1 MKRVYGIIGLL
12 FWGIY
17 GMSQP
22 LSLQQY
28 RQRVLDYNQEIKQ
41 SQEAVKAALY
51 TLKSIRTGFFPRVDI
66 AGNYSYQIE
75 NVEFM
80 SGVDLKHDNYSVEAG
95 LVQNV
100 YAGSGLRKQYEI
112 ARIQE
117 AIARLGEEYTVDN
130 VVYAADV
137 NYWTV
142 AANRDLYRIALRF
155 VDIVRELFDIVDK
168 RFVEGAISRT
178 DVLMVQARL
187 KEAELQLNTSETNY
201 RTAIQ
206 ALNVMMGEEA
216 GRPIVLA
223 DSIRQ
228 PMAVPSLYDLPLVL
242 ENRPDYRIAQQEIEI
257 ARLQTRLVKAN
268 YLPNLAVGIK
278 ENWGTTLINVDGEK
292 RFSTIAF
299 ANVNIPVFYW
309 GERRHNVRL
318 SETQEETREL
328 ERSKLLDQIRL
339 DLSNAWVNLTEAL
352 KKINIVDSS
361 LEIARHNL
369 ILNTFSYNEG
379 KLPVIDVLSAQ
390 VTWLQA
396 FTNVVSANYQ
406 YKVALAEYE
415 RILGGLL
422 PEGRIF
428 KEGKN

>member
-1 MKRVYGIIGLL
+1 MKRIYGIIGLL
-12 FWGIY
+12 FLGGY
-17 GMSQP
+17 GMAQP
-22 LSLQQY
+22 LTLQQY
-28 RQRVLDYNQEIKQ
+28 RQKVLDYNQEIKQ

-51 TLKSIRTGFFPRVDI
+51 TLKSIRTGFFPRVDMT
-66 AGNYSYQIE
+66 GSYSYQIE
-75 NVEFM
+75 DVQFM
-80 SGVDLKHDNYSVEAG
+80 PGTDLKHDNYSVEAG
-95 LVQNV
+95 VVQNV
-100 YAGSGLRKQYEI
+100 YAGSGLRKQYEM

-130 VVYAADV
+130 IVYAADV

-155 VDIVRELFDIVDK
+155 VGIVRELFDIVDK
-168 RFVEGAISRT
+168 RFVEGAISKT

-201 RTAIQ
+201 RTAVQ

-228 PMAVPSLYDLPLVL
+228 PMAIPSLYDLQLVL
-242 ENRPDYRIAQQEIEI
+242 ENRPDYRIAQRDIEL

-278 ENWGTTLINVDGEK
+278 ENWGTTMINVDGDK

-299 ANVNIPVFYW
+299 AKVNIPVFYW

-339 DLSNAWVNLTEAL
+339 NLSNAWVSLTEAL

-415 RILGGLL
+415 RTIGGLL
-422 PEGRIF
+422 P
-428 KEGKN
+428 

>member
-1 MKRVYGIIGLL
+1 MKRIYGIIGLL
-12 FWGIY
+12 FLGGY
-17 GMSQP
+17 GMAQP
-22 LSLQQY
+22 LTLQQY
-28 RQRVLDYNQEIKQ
+28 RQKVLDYNQEIKQ

-51 TLKSIRTGFFPRVDI
+51 TLKSIKTGFFPRVDMT
-66 AGNYSYQIE
+66 GSYSYQIE
-75 NVEFM
+75 DVQFM
-80 SGVDLKHDNYSVEAG
+80 PGIDLKHDNYSVEAG
-95 LVQNV
+95 VVQNV
-100 YAGSGLRKQYEI
+100 YAGSGLRKQYEM

-130 VVYAADV
+130 IVYAADV

-155 VDIVRELFDIVDK
+155 VGIVRELFDIVDK
-168 RFVEGAISRT
+168 RFVEGAISKT

-201 RTAIQ
+201 RTAVQ

-216 GRPIVLA
+216 GRPIVLG

-228 PMAVPSLYDLPLVL
+228 PMAIPSLYDLQLVL
-242 ENRPDYRIAQQEIEI
+242 ENRPDYRIAQQDIEL

-278 ENWGTTLINVDGEK
+278 ENWGTTLINVDGDK

-299 ANVNIPVFYW
+299 AKVNIPVFYW

-339 DLSNAWVNLTEAL
+339 DLSNAWVSLAEAL

-415 RILGGLL
+415 RTIGGLL
-422 PEGRIF
+422 P
-428 KEGKN
+428 

>member
-1 MKRVYGIIGLL
+1 MKRIYGIIGLL
-12 FWGIY
+12 FLGGY
-17 GMSQP
+17 GMAQP
-22 LSLQQY
+22 LTLQQY
-28 RQRVLDYNQEIKQ
+28 RQKVLDYNQEIKQ

-51 TLKSIRTGFFPRVDI
+51 TLKSIRTGFFPRVDMT
-66 AGNYSYQIE
+66 GSYSYQIE
-75 NVEFM
+75 DVQFM
-80 SGVDLKHDNYSVEAG
+80 PGTDLKHDNYSVEAG
-95 LVQNV
+95 VVQNV
-100 YAGSGLRKQYEI
+100 YAGSGLRKQYEM

-130 VVYAADV
+130 IVYAADV

-155 VDIVRELFDIVDK
+155 VGIVRELFDIVDK
-168 RFVEGAISRT
+168 RFVEGAISKT

-201 RTAIQ
+201 RTAVQ

-216 GRPIVLA
+216 GRPIVLG

-228 PMAVPSLYDLPLVL
+228 PMAIPSLYDLQLVL
-242 ENRPDYRIAQQEIEI
+242 ENRPDYRIAQQDIEL

-278 ENWGTTLINVDGEK
+278 ENWGTTLINVDGDK

-299 ANVNIPVFYW
+299 AKVNIPVFYW

-318 SETQEETREL
+318 SETQEETRKL

-339 DLSNAWVNLTEAL
+339 DLSNAWINLTEAL

-415 RILGGLL
+415 RTIGGLL
-422 PEGRIF
+422 P
-428 KEGKN
+428 

>member
-1 MKRVYGIIGLL
+1 MFRISEEARMKKVYGIIGLL
-12 FWGIY
+12 LFCTYTWAQ
-17 GMSQP
+17 S
-22 LSLQQY
+22 LTLQQY
-28 RQRVLDYNQEIKQ
+28 RQKVLDYNQEIRQ
-41 SQEAVKAALY
+41 SEEAVKVALY
-51 TLKSIRTGFFPRVDI
+51 TLKSIKTGFFPRIDMT
-66 AGNYSYQIE
+66 GSYSYQIE
-75 NVEFM
+75 NVQFM
-80 SGVDLKHDNYSVEAG
+80 PGIDLKHDNYSVEAG
-95 LVQNV
+95 VVQNV
-100 YAGSGLRKQYEI
+100 YAGSSLRKQYEA
-112 ARIQE
+112 ARVQE
-117 AIARLGEEYTVDN
+117 AIARLEEEYTVDN
-130 VVYAADV
+130 IVYAADV

-142 AANRDLYRIALRF
+142 AANRDLYRISLRF
-155 VDIVRELFDIVDK
+155 VGIVQELFDIVNK
-168 RFVEGAISRT
+168 RFMEGAISKT

-201 RTAIQ
+201 RTAVQ
-206 ALNVMMGEEA
+206 ALNVMMGNEA
-216 GRPIVLA
+216 GLPVELA

-228 PMAVPSLYDLPLVL
+228 PLAVPALYDLRYVL
-242 ENRPDYRIAQQEIEI
+242 ENRPDYRIAQQGIEL

-278 ENWGTTLINVDGEK
+278 EKWGTTLINIDGDK

-309 GERRHNVRL
+309 GERRHNVRI
-318 SETQEETREL
+318 SETEEETREL

-352 KKINIVDSS
+352 KRINIVDSS

-390 VTWLQA
+390 VTWLQT

-415 RILGGLL
+415 KTIGGFL
-422 PEGRIF
+422 P
-428 KEGKN
+428 

>member
-1 MKRVYGIIGLL
+1 MKRIYGIIGLL
-12 FWGIY
+12 FLGGY
-17 GMSQP
+17 GMAQP
-22 LSLQQY
+22 LTLQQY
-28 RQRVLDYNQEIKQ
+28 RQKVLDYNQEIKQ

-51 TLKSIRTGFFPRVDI
+51 TLKSIRTGFFPRVDMT
-66 AGNYSYQIE
+66 GSYSYQIE
-75 NVEFM
+75 DVQFM
-80 SGVDLKHDNYSVEAG
+80 PGTDLKHDNYSVEAG
-95 LVQNV
+95 VVQNV
-100 YAGSGLRKQYEI
+100 YAGNGLRKQYEM

-130 VVYAADV
+130 IVYAADV

-155 VDIVRELFDIVDK
+155 VGIVRELFDIVDK
-168 RFVEGAISRT
+168 RFVEGAISKT

-201 RTAIQ
+201 KTAVQ

-228 PMAVPSLYDLPLVL
+228 PMAIPSLYDLQLVL
-242 ENRPDYRIAQQEIEI
+242 ENRPDYRIAQQDIEL

-278 ENWGTTLINVDGEK
+278 ENWGTTLINVDGDK

-299 ANVNIPVFYW
+299 AKVNIPVFYW

-339 DLSNAWVNLTEAL
+339 DLSNAWVSLTEAL

-415 RILGGLL
+415 RTIGGLL
-422 PEGRIF
+422 P
-428 KEGKN
+428 

>member
-1 MKRVYGIIGLL
+1 MKRIYGIIGLL
-12 FWGIY
+12 FLGGY
-17 GMSQP
+17 GMAQP
-22 LSLQQY
+22 LTLQQY
-28 RQRVLDYNQEIKQ
+28 RQKVLDYNQEIKQ

-51 TLKSIRTGFFPRVDI
+51 TLKSIKTGFFPRVDMT
-66 AGNYSYQIE
+66 GSYSYQIE
-75 NVEFM
+75 DVQFM
-80 SGVDLKHDNYSVEAG
+80 PGIDLKHDNYSVEAG
-95 LVQNV
+95 VVQNV
-100 YAGSGLRKQYEI
+100 YAGSGLRKQYEM

-130 VVYAADV
+130 IVYAADV

-155 VDIVRELFDIVDK
+155 VGIVRELFDIVDK
-168 RFVEGAISRT
+168 RFVEGAISKT

-201 RTAIQ
+201 RTAVQ

-216 GRPIVLA
+216 GRPIVLG

-228 PMAVPSLYDLPLVL
+228 PMAIPSLYDLQLVL
-242 ENRPDYRIAQQEIEI
+242 ENRPDYRIAQQDIEL

-278 ENWGTTLINVDGEK
+278 ENWGTTLINVDGDK

-299 ANVNIPVFYW
+299 AKVNIPVFYW

-339 DLSNAWVNLTEAL
+339 DLSNAWVSLTEAL

-415 RILGGLL
+415 RTIGGLL
-422 PEGRIF
+422 P
-428 KEGKN
+428 

>member
-1 MKRVYGIIGLL
+1 MKRIYGIIGLL
-12 FWGIY
+12 FLGGY
-17 GMSQP
+17 GMAQP
-22 LSLQQY
+22 LTLQQY
-28 RQRVLDYNQEIKQ
+28 RQKVLDYNQEIKQ

-51 TLKSIRTGFFPRVDI
+51 TLKSIRTGFFPRVDMT
-66 AGNYSYQIE
+66 GSYSYQIE
-75 NVEFM
+75 DVQFM
-80 SGVDLKHDNYSVEAG
+80 PGTDLKHDNYSVEAG
-95 LVQNV
+95 VVQNV
-100 YAGSGLRKQYEI
+100 YAGSGLRKQYEM

-130 VVYAADV
+130 IVYAADV

-155 VDIVRELFDIVDK
+155 VGIVRELFDIVDK
-168 RFVEGAISRT
+168 RFVEGAISKT

-201 RTAIQ
+201 RTAVQ

-228 PMAVPSLYDLPLVL
+228 PMAIPSLYDLQLVL
-242 ENRPDYRIAQQEIEI
+242 ENRPDYRIAQQDIEL

-278 ENWGTTLINVDGEK
+278 ENWGTTLINVDGDK

-299 ANVNIPVFYW
+299 AKVNIPVFYW

-339 DLSNAWVNLTEAL
+339 NLSNAWVNLTEAL

-415 RILGGLL
+415 RTIGGLL
-422 PEGRIF
+422 P
-428 KEGKN
+428 